1 MISILAHQLTDEQVA
16 ELGKVPTHIRDID
29 PSLARLIADCPA
41 DRSMLFDMARRLVDH
56 AMKDEDGVILA
67 GSGSPAFTAALGI
80 CLGCDRDADRIRLL
94 FAHSERV
101 SEDQIQ
107 PDGSVRKVSI
117 FKHVKFFEI

>member
-1 MISILAHQLTDEQVA
+1 MISILAHQLTPEQKTA
-16 ELGKVPTHIRDID
+16 LGKEPIHIREID
-29 PSLARLIADCPA
+29 RDLANLIADCPA
-41 DRSMLFDMARRLVDH
+41 SRAMLFDMARRLVDH
-56 AMKDEDGVILA
+56 AMKDEDGIILA
-67 GSGSPAFTAALGI
+67 GSGSPAFTLSLGI
-80 CLGCDRDADRIRLL
+80 CLGSDRDADRIRLL